1 MRKITN
7 FEIKEAFSK
16 CNIILHP
23 LDAKIKHIISANSEN
38 TKSYILS
45 RINEN
50 LSQGNYIATFKIS
63 LSDFELQDLLE
74 KMPNVIIKL
83 AEKGYKILDVD
94 ITKDFKGSF
103 DENDVKQIFKDYEFI
118 ILPSFS
124 NTCVSC
130 IHDDNRIKVY
140 NKTACQ
146 FKSLGITVNCGSN
159 LFYYLN
165 CNQKRLGKSFE
176 KTIEEGLIR
185 IEITSKSFQNGIRM
199 FEQIIMF
206 LKDLTIYYTPAYL
219 QLKALTDEIKQTICI
234 LDREQQKYYLCYYC
248 DSLTNKFIGYTSGK
262 CKFLETSFK
271 LIISMFSIKNILQCL

>member
-1 MRKITN
+1 MESRKDCVNVIEDSTNNVNPSKYHEAIFNSMLIDSCLGDNKNVNINKYFTSKANLLEPVSEMFCDNIMLYKIITEEDTIKENKLVLFNTNMRNITN
-7 FEIKEAFSK
+7 FEIKEAFSR

-23 LDAKIKHIISANSEN
+23 LDVKIKHIISATSVN

-50 LSQGNYIATFKIS
+50 LRQGNYIATFKIS
-63 LSDFELQDLLE
+63 LSDFKLQDLLE
-74 KMPNVIIKL
+74 KMPNVIDKL

-103 DENDVKQIFKDYEFI
+103 NEDDVKQIFKGYEFI

-130 IHDDNRIKVY
+130 VHDDSRIKVY

-146 FKSLGITVNCGSN
+146 FKSPGLTVNFGSN
-159 LFYYLN
+159 LFNYLN

-176 KTIEEGLIR
+176 KTIEEGLI
-185 IEITSKSFQNGIRM
+185 KG
-199 FEQIIMF
+199 
-206 LKDLTIYYTPAYL
+206 
-219 QLKALTDEIKQTICI
+219 
-234 LDREQQKYYLCYYC
+234 
-248 DSLTNKFIGYTSGK
+248 
-262 CKFLETSFK
+262 
-271 LIISMFSIKNILQCL
+271 